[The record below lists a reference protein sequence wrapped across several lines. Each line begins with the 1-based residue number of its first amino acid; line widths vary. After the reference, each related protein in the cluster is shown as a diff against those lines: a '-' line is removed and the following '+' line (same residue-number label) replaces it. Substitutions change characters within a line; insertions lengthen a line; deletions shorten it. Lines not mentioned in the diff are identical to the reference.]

1 MFYHRAFQS
10 YTGKELVKVFK
21 NDLEMVRCVAKRL
34 GGHKESFGDLSF
46 SFRVLPRVSLMLVYW
61 RGDEEFSPS
70 AKILFD
76 SSVSHHLP
84 TDVCAILGKTLTSR
98 ALRNIT
104 NSSRNLE

>member
-46 SFRVLPRVSLMLVYW
+46 SFRGLPRVPLMLVYW

-70 AKILFD
+70 AKIRF
-76 SSVSHHLP
+76 
-84 TDVCAILGKTLTSR
+84 LG
-98 ALRNIT
+98 
-104 NSSRNLE
+104 